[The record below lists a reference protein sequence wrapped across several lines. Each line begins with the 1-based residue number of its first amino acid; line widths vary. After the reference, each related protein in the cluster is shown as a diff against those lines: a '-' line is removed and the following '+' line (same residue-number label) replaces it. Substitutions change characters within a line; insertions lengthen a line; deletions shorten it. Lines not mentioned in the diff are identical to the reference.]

1 MTSHFLILTVFAALA
16 SGAFAMLMREGRAAQ
31 VRFGVFVFLCF
42 VVSAFVLGWLMLPFP
57 S

>member
-16 SGAFAMLMREGRAAQ
+16 STAFAMLMREGRSAQ
-31 VRFGVFVFLCF
+31 IRFGIFVFFCF
-42 VVSAFVLGWLMLPFP
+42 EASAFVLGWLMYPFP

>member
-1 MTSHFLILTVFAALA
+1 VTSHFLILTVFAALA

-31 VRFGVFVFLCF
+31 VRFGIFVFLCF